1 MQKTE
6 DRQGIVISGLAC
18 LDLVLYCRSHLKHRE
33 DLAIVDKNEYSAG
46 GPTSHV
52 SKSIRRLG
60 IDISVMTALGDDTNG
75 ETLLRLW
82 KEAGIDTQYVG
93 RLNNVGTSLST
104 LPVYPDGKRAIYFCL
119 GSNGVLTWPDVFNDA
134 NLEVLKT
141 RKLVHFGYP
150 PLMPKIQG
158 QALGDCMKAVRRT
171 GATVSLDTTC
181 CNNEAEHKA
190 MLRPAFPYVD
200 IFVPNLDEAA
210 TLAGKLCELMTRVE
224 QLSRKSGDTV
234 IIEDVVRPDEII
246 EIGEQLLGE
255 GIAIVA
261 ITLGPNGAY
270 VCTGSTERISQL
282 CIAPKDAKK
291 WANKRVYYPTF
302 MEKGRANAT
311 GAGDA
316 FAGGFLAALCETDM
330 TMEQAVEFANAVGT
344 YHVDMA
350 RKVAPMAEMLAALPG
365 LERKI
370 PKNELLMKM
379 MKAG

>member
-1 MQKTE
+1 MHKNN
-6 DRQGIVISGLAC
+6 DRKGIVISGLAC

-33 DLAIVDKNEYSAG
+33 DLALVDRNEYSAG

-60 IDISVMTALGDDTNG
+60 LDVCVMTALGSDTNG
-75 ETLLRLW
+75 DTLLHLW
-82 KEAGIDTQYVG
+82 KDAGIDTQYVR
-93 RLNNVGTSLST
+93 RLQNVDTSLST

-119 GSNGVLTWPDVFNDA
+119 GSNGVITHPDIFGEG
-134 NLEVLKT
+134 NLEVLKSK
-141 RKLVHFGYP
+141 KLVHFGYP

-158 QALGDCMKAVRRT
+158 QALADCMKAVRRT

-181 CNNEAEHKA
+181 CNDEAEHKA

-210 TLAGKLCELMTRVE
+210 TLAGKLCELMTRVD
-224 QLSRKSGDTV
+224 QLARKTGDTV
-234 IIEDVVRPDEII
+234 IIEDVVRPDEIV
-246 EIGEQLLGE
+246 EIGETLLGE

-270 VCTGSTERISQL
+270 VCTGSTERIGQL
-282 CIAPKDAKK
+282 CIAPHEAKK
-291 WANKRVYYPTF
+291 WANKRVYFPTF

-316 FAGGFLAALCETDM
+316 FAGGFLAALCDTDM
-330 TMEQAVEFANAVGT
+330 PMEQAAEFANAVGT

-350 RKVAPMAEMLAALPG
+350 RQVPPLNELLGELPR

-370 PKNELLMKM
+370 PKNEALMKL
-379 MKAG
+379 MKQ